1 MPSVAL
7 HTLNQLPRLNP
18 PLDGKSLGQPAEIFT
33 YQLGDGSLPFE
44 SYGPRIFQQLR
55 IY

>member
-1 MPSVAL
+1 MPGVAL
-7 HTLNQLPRLNP
+7 HALNQLPRLNP
-18 PLDGKSLGQPAEIFT
+18 PLDGKPLGQPVEIFT

-44 SYGPRIFQQLR
+44 SYSARIFQQLR